1 MGLMDRIFI
10 VVYFILTFILIVL
23 SKRRR
28 VLIAFTAGMMLVALK
43 VSESMRIET
52 ISQFVDF
59 NAIFLLI
66 GMMVIVAVIK
76 STGFFQYVAVRTLK
90 ATKGNILLLSVLF
103 SALIAVFSMV
113 LDNVTTMIM
122 FMPIIFFVAD
132 TAGFNP
138 FGFTAV
144 MILASN
150 IGGCMTLVG
159 DPPNIII
166 GNASKIPF
174 MTFSSLVF
182 IPLVLTYVAL
192 MLISRYRILRGLSS
206 ISNKKEEIQGLKL
219 DGVITN
225 KKLMYVSLATL
236 IVVVVGFAVHSIVDI
251 EMSLFAVLGAAFL
264 LLYTGKD
271 FESVANEV
279 DWNAILFFIGLFS
292 LAYSLESTGITS
304 ELSDLA
310 LGLSNNPAVL
320 SMLILWVSGMIAM
333 VTGAIPVV
341 TIFIPIVAELS
352 VHYPLQYDLWIALAL
367 GANLGG
373 NGTVTGH
380 LANVMCFEMVNKEY
394 GNKHSF
400 LDFMKIGF
408 PSSVISLAISSLF
421 LIIRLAIFR

>member
-103 SALIAVFSMV
+103 SALIAAFSMV

-150 IGGCMTLVG
+150 IGGV
-159 DPPNIII
+159 
-166 GNASKIPF
+166 
-174 MTFSSLVF
+174 
-182 IPLVLTYVAL
+182 
-192 MLISRYRILRGLSS
+192 
-206 ISNKKEEIQGLKL
+206 
-219 DGVITN
+219 
-225 KKLMYVSLATL
+225 
-236 IVVVVGFAVHSIVDI
+236 
-251 EMSLFAVLGAAFL
+251 
-264 LLYTGKD
+264 
-271 FESVANEV
+271 
-279 DWNAILFFIGLFS
+279 
-292 LAYSLESTGITS
+292 
-304 ELSDLA
+304 
-310 LGLSNNPAVL
+310 
-320 SMLILWVSGMIAM
+320 
-333 VTGAIPVV
+333 
-341 TIFIPIVAELS
+341 
-352 VHYPLQYDLWIALAL
+352 
-367 GANLGG
+367 
-373 NGTVTGH
+373 
-380 LANVMCFEMVNKEY
+380 
-394 GNKHSF
+394 
-400 LDFMKIGF
+400 
-408 PSSVISLAISSLF
+408 
-421 LIIRLAIFR
+421 